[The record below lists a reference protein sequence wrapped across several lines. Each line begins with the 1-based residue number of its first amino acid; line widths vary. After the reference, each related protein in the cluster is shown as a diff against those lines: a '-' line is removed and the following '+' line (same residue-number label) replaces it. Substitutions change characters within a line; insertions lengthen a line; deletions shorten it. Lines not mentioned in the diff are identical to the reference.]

1 MLPSNH
7 YAQIADFFTWV
18 PDPFRVIRQ
27 LKKSD
32 ITKLNDEEGIRLKMK
47 RIL

>member
-7 YAQIADFFTWV
+7 YAQIADFFTWIL
-18 PDPFRVIRQ
+18 DPFRVIKQ

-32 ITKLNDEEGIRLKMK
+32 ITKLNDEARIRLKMK
-47 RIL
+47 LIL